1 MLLDFE
7 EHRLHRR
14 ALSVAFK
21 SGPMKSYL
29 ADLDTGIAA
38 RVAQWKAQPG
48 PMLFYPAM
56 KQLTLD
62 LAATSFLGADIGP
75 EVDEITR
82 AFVDMV
88 AASVAVIRKPLPG
101 TAMARGVKGRKRIVA
116 YFSEQIPIRR
126 AKGGGDD
133 LFSQLCHAT
142 HEDGALLSTQDIIDH
157 MSFLM
162 MAAHDTLTSSLTSF
176 IGELAANPEWQQK
189 LRDEVAGLGIAAD
202 DPTSFDNLEAMPL
215 TEMAFKEAMRL
226 KPPVPSMPRR
236 AMRDFTFKGYAIPA
250 GTMVG
255 VNPLFTHH
263 MPEIWPEPEK
273 FDPMRFTEEAQRNRH
288 RFAWVPFGGGAH
300 MCLGL
305 HFAYMQAKCF
315 ARHFLQNLERLAG
328 ARLQAGLA
336 DVADPEAARWIA
348 GDAEGGV
355 RSNVQ
360 GWAKA
365 CFAPCPPFH
374 PRLLLNGGH
383 ASLCHLRFLRESKTE
398 AIQLLHKRRELRA
411 LVGHEHRDQFRGLG
425 VAGIGR
431 HQMRGARRLE
441 ERLADLERLD
451 RTAGELRAD
460 FALGDIG
467 GDRAGMPVRAG
478 KPAGTIEHA
487 HDGDALAR
495 HVRQRMR
502 ADRLDGIE
510 RRTGRIAAGT
520 ERLDHRRDRIH
531 RRRQCL
537 ADHEG
542 AGETGDD
549 GEMERPGLADCDSLN
564 VADIWSLLIWLNV

>member
-1 MLLDFE
+1 MSMQSVASPVYSFTKPRRNSLTHIPGDEGWPLIGKTLEVLADPKGQVERQSKKYGLVYRSHLFGETSLVLLGPEANELVLFDQAKQFSSTLGWGRILGLLFPRGLMLLDFE

-62 LAATSFLGADIGP
+62 LAATSFLGAGIGP

-88 AASVAVIRKPLPG
+88 AASVAVIRRPLPG
-101 TAMARGVKGRKRIVA
+101 TPMARGVKGRKRIVA

-133 LFSQLCHAT
+133 LFSQLCQAT
-142 HEDGALLSTQDIIDH
+142 HEDGALLSTQDIVDH

-176 IGELAANPEWQQK
+176 VGELAAHPEWQQK
-189 LRDEVAGLGIAAD
+189 LRDEVKGLGLAAGA
-202 DPTSFDNLEAMPL
+202 PMNFDNLEAMRL
-215 TEMAFKEAMRL
+215 AEMAFKEALRL

-236 AMRDFTFKGYAIPA
+236 SIKDFTFKGYAIPA

-263 MPEIWPEPEK
+263 MEEFWPEPEK
-273 FDPMRFTEEAQRNRH
+273 FDPMRFTDEAQRNRH
-288 RFAWVPFGGGAH
+288 RFAWVPYGGGAH

-315 ARHFLQNLERLAG
+315 ARHFLQNLEVSLEPGYRPDWQMWPIPKPRDGLRVVLK
-328 ARLQAGLA
+328 AR
-336 DVADPEAARWIA
+336 
-348 GDAEGGV
+348 
-355 RSNVQ
+355 
-360 GWAKA
+360 
-365 CFAPCPPFH
+365 
-374 PRLLLNGGH
+374 
-383 ASLCHLRFLRESKTE
+383 
-398 AIQLLHKRRELRA
+398 
-411 LVGHEHRDQFRGLG
+411 
-425 VAGIGR
+425 
-431 HQMRGARRLE
+431 
-441 ERLADLERLD
+441 
-451 RTAGELRAD
+451 
-460 FALGDIG
+460 
-467 GDRAGMPVRAG
+467 
-478 KPAGTIEHA
+478 
-487 HDGDALAR
+487 
-495 HVRQRMR
+495 
-502 ADRLDGIE
+502 
-510 RRTGRIAAGT
+510 
-520 ERLDHRRDRIH
+520 
-531 RRRQCL
+531 
-537 ADHEG
+537 
-542 AGETGDD
+542 
-549 GEMERPGLADCDSLN
+549 
-564 VADIWSLLIWLNV
+564 